1 MSNRGAARRERAG
14 SREGAAHAAV
24 AGASRV
30 GASLPDRPPRRPSAR
45 RRDTLTSYA
54 FLSPFLIIFGVFLAF
69 PVLYSLYL
77 ALHQVPAD
85 SFDIFGGLE
94 FVGFRNFARL
104 FADTKFW
111 WSVLMTLYYAALI
124 IPSGIAASLALAL
137 LLNNRLRFVAVY
149 RSAFFMPYVL
159 DMLVVGIVWTLIYSP
174 HVGVLTRIFESVGIT
189 AFSERGFLGIPA
201 SAMPSVVFA
210 NVLKGAGFG
219 MILYLSAIQN
229 IPRSLYEAAE
239 MDGATGWQRFTSITL
254 PLVKPITL
262 FMVIIGTIGALNAFV
277 EVYAMTSGGPNVDV
291 GGRALG
297 ATWVTGYYVF
307 DTFYNQFRLGY
318 AAAMSYVLLALTLII
333 SLINRRF
340 LRAEV

>member
-1 MSNRGAARRERAG
+1 MEGSPLTAGMTRARRDNVTAY
-14 SREGAAHAAV
+14 
-24 AGASRV
+24 
-30 GASLPDRPPRRPSAR
+30 
-45 RRDTLTSYA
+45 T
-54 FLSPFLIIFGVFLAF
+54 FLAPFLIIFAVFLAF
-69 PVLYSLYL
+69 PVFYSLYL
-77 ALHQVPAD
+77 ALHKVPAD

-94 FVGFRNFARL
+94 FVGLSNFARL

-124 IPSGIAASLALAL
+124 IPSGIAISLALAL
-137 LLNNRLRFVAVY
+137 LLSNRLRGVTVY

-174 HVGVLTRIFESVGIT
+174 HVGVLVRILETVGIT
-189 AFSERGFLGIPA
+189 AFSEKGFLGMPQ
-201 SAMPSVVFA
+201 SAMPAVVFA

-229 IPRSLYEAAE
+229 IPQSLYEAAE
-239 MDGATGWQRFTSITL
+239 IDGATGWQRFRQITL
-254 PLVKPITL
+254 PLVKPITF
-262 FMVIIGTIGALNAFV
+262 FMVIIGTISALNAFA

-291 GGRALG
+291 GGKALG

-307 DTFYNQFRLGY
+307 DAFYNQFRLGY
-318 AAAMSYVLLALTLII
+318 AAAMSYVLLALTLIVTVV
-333 SLINRRF
+333 NRRF

>member
-1 MSNRGAARRERAG
+1 MPVPSVLRRQFDRVRRGRGRQVRTAA
-14 SREGAAHAAV
+14 
-24 AGASRV
+24 
-30 GASLPDRPPRRPSAR
+30 PRSAR
-45 RRDTLTSYA
+45 ARDNLTSYA
-54 FLSPFLIIFGVFLAF
+54 FLAPFLVVFGVFLAF
-69 PVLYSLYL
+69 PVFYSLYL
-77 ALHQVPAD
+77 ALHQVPAQ
-85 SFDIFGGLE
+85 SFDIFGGLQ
-94 FVGFRNFARL
+94 FVGLKNFATL
-104 FADTKFW
+104 FADVRFW

-124 IPSGIAASLALAL
+124 IPSGIAASLLLAL
-137 LLNNRLRFVAVY
+137 LLNNRLRFVAAY

-174 HVGVLTRIFESVGIT
+174 HVGILNRIFETVGIT
-189 AFSERGFLGIPA
+189 TFAEKGFLGTTW

-210 NVLKGAGFG
+210 NVLKGVGFG

-239 MDGATGWQRFTSITL
+239 IDGASNWQRFTSITL

-262 FMVIIGTIGALNAFV
+262 FMVIIGTIAALNAFV
-277 EVYAMTSGGPNVDV
+277 DVYAMTSGGPNVDV

-307 DTFYNQFRLGY
+307 DTFYTQFRLGY

-333 SLINRRF
+333 SLVNRRY
-340 LRAEV
+340 LGSEE

>member
-1 MSNRGAARRERAG
+1 MQ
-14 SREGAAHAAV
+14 
-24 AGASRV
+24 
-30 GASLPDRPPRRPSAR
+30 RPRIQR
-45 RRDTLTSYA
+45 RRGKVPATPGPGGA
-54 FLSPFLIIFGVFLAF
+54 LSPRGLSGHVRENLTAYTFLAPFIIIFGVFLAY
-69 PVLYSLYL
+69 PVFYSLYL
-77 ALHQVPAD
+77 ALHQVPSD

-94 FVGFRNFARL
+94 FVGLRNFARL
-104 FADTKFW
+104 FTDVKFW

-137 LLNNRLRFVAVY
+137 LLNNRLRFVAAY

-174 HVGVLTRIFESVGIT
+174 HVGVLTRMFESVGIS
-189 AFSERGFLGIPA
+189 AFSERGFLGIPG

-210 NVLKGAGFG
+210 NVLKGSGFG

-229 IPRSLYEAAE
+229 ISPSLYEAAQI
-239 MDGATGWQRFTSITL
+239 DGATPWQRFTAITL

-262 FMVIIGTIGALNAFV
+262 FMVIIGTISALNAFA

-307 DTFYNQFRLGY
+307 DTFYTQFRLGY
-318 AAAMSYVLLALTLII
+318 AAAMSYVLLALTLIV
-333 SLINRRF
+333 SLVNRRF
-340 LRAEV
+340 LSVEE

>member
-1 MSNRGAARRERAG
+1 MPGRTTERDTTSESRAAS
-14 SREGAAHAAV
+14 SR
-24 AGASRV
+24 SV
-30 GASLPDRPPRRPSAR
+30 GR
-45 RRDTLTSYA
+45 RRARFRDNLVSYS
-54 FLSPFLIIFGVFLAF
+54 FLAPFLVVFAVFLAY
-69 PVLYSLYL
+69 PVFYSLYL
-77 ALHQVPAD
+77 ALHKVPAD
-85 SFDIFGGLE
+85 SFDIFGGLI
-94 FVGFRNFARL
+94 FVGFANFAKL
-104 FADTKFW
+104 FGDTRFW

-124 IPSGIAASLALAL
+124 IPSGIAASLSLAL
-137 LLNNRLRFVAVY
+137 LLNNRLRAVAFY

-174 HVGVLTRIFESVGIT
+174 HVGVLVRLLEAVGIT
-189 AFSERGFLGIPA
+189 AFTERGFLGMSA
-201 SAMPSVVFA
+201 SAMPSVVLA

-239 MDGATGWQRFTSITL
+239 IDGATTWQRFRNITL
-254 PLVKPITL
+254 PLVKPITF
-262 FMVIIGTIGALNAFV
+262 FMIIVGTIGALNAFV

-307 DTFYNQFRLGY
+307 DTFYNQFKLGY

-333 SLINRRF
+333 TFVNRRF
-340 LRAEV
+340 LSAEV

>member
-1 MSNRGAARRERAG
+1 MPRRILRSVKG
-14 SREGAAHAAV
+14 SPDDS
-24 AGASRV
+24 ASRRLS
-30 GASLPDRPPRRPSAR
+30 GR
-45 RRDTLTSYA
+45 RRARLRADATSYA
-54 FLSPFLIIFGVFLAF
+54 FLAPFLIIFAVFLAY

-77 ALHQVPAD
+77 ALHRVPAD
-85 SFDIFGGLE
+85 SFDIFGGLS
-94 FVGFRNFARL
+94 FVGLANFSRL
-104 FADTKFW
+104 FGDTRFW

-137 LLNNRLRFVAVY
+137 LLNNRLRAVAVY

-174 HVGVLTRIFESVGIT
+174 HVGVLVRFLESVGIST
-189 AFSERGFLGIPA
+189 FSEKGFLGMPG
-201 SAMPSVVFA
+201 SAMPSVVLA

-239 MDGATGWQRFTSITL
+239 IDGASGWQSFRRITL
-254 PLVKPITL
+254 PLVKPITF
-262 FMVIIGTIGALNAFV
+262 FMIIIGTISALNAFA

-297 ATWVTGYYVF
+297 ATWVTGYYIF

-318 AAAMSYVLLALTLII
+318 AAAMSYVLLALTLVVTFV
-333 SLINRRF
+333 NRRF
-340 LRAEV
+340 LSAEV

>member
-1 MSNRGAARRERAG
+1 MRSRRGSESGRQDRAETPEPKRSPRFG
-14 SREGAAHAAV
+14 R
-24 AGASRV
+24 SRV
-30 GASLPDRPPRRPSAR
+30 HDSLTAY
-45 RRDTLTSYA
+45 T
-54 FLSPFLIIFGVFLAF
+54 FLAPFVVIFGVFLAY
-69 PVLYSLYL
+69 PVFYSLYL
-77 ALHQVPAD
+77 ALHRVPTD
-85 SFDIFGGLE
+85 SFDVFGGLV
-94 FVGFRNFARL
+94 FVGLSNFAKL
-104 FADTKFW
+104 MADQKFW

-124 IPSGIAASLALAL
+124 IPTGIAASLALAL
-137 LLNNRLRFVAVY
+137 LLHNRLKWVAVF

-159 DMLVVGIVWTLIYSP
+159 DMLVIGIVWTLIYSP
-174 HVGVLTRIFESVGIT
+174 HVGILVRILETVGIT
-189 AFSERGFLGIPA
+189 AFSEKGFLGMPG
-201 SAMPSVVFA
+201 SAMPAVVFA

-239 MDGATGWQRFTSITL
+239 IDGASGWQRFRAITL

-262 FMVIIGTIGALNAFV
+262 FMVIIGTISALNAFV

-307 DTFYNQFRLGY
+307 DTFYTQFKLGY

-333 SLINRRF
+333 SLVNRRF
-340 LRAEV
+340 LRSEV

>member
-1 MSNRGAARRERAG
+1 
-14 SREGAAHAAV
+14 
-24 AGASRV
+24 
-30 GASLPDRPPRRPSAR
+30 
-45 RRDTLTSYA
+45 
-54 FLSPFLIIFGVFLAF
+54 
-69 PVLYSLYL
+69 
-77 ALHQVPAD
+77 
-85 SFDIFGGLE
+85 
-94 FVGFRNFARL
+94 
-104 FADTKFW
+104 
-111 WSVLMTLYYAALI
+111 VLMTLYYAALI
-124 IPSGIAASLALAL
+124 IPSGIAASLVLAL
-137 LLNNRLRFVAVY
+137 LLNNRLRFVAAY

-174 HVGVLTRIFESVGIT
+174 HVGVLTRIFESVGIHT
-189 AFSERGFLGIPA
+189 FSERGFLGMAA

-229 IPRSLYEAAE
+229 IPASLYEAAE
-239 MDGATGWQRFTSITL
+239 IDGASPWQRFVSITL

-262 FMVIIGTIGALNAFV
+262 FMVIIGTISALNAFV

-307 DTFYNQFRLGY
+307 DAFYTQFRLGY
-318 AAAMSYVLLALTLII
+318 AAAMSYVLLALTLAI
-333 SLINRRF
+333 SVVNRRF

>member
-1 MSNRGAARRERAG
+1 VNPGPRPRLSRRTR
-14 SREGAAHAAV
+14 
-24 AGASRV
+24 
-30 GASLPDRPPRRPSAR
+30 DSA
-45 RRDTLTSYA
+45 TSYA
-54 FLSPFLIIFGVFLAF
+54 FLAPFLITFAVFLAF
-69 PVLYSLYL
+69 PVFYSLYL

-94 FVGFRNFARL
+94 FVAFRNFAKL

-124 IPSGIAASLALAL
+124 IPAGIVASLVLA
-137 LLNNRLRFVAVY
+137 
-149 RSAFFMPYVL
+149 
-159 DMLVVGIVWTLIYSP
+159 LVVGIVWTLIYSP
-174 HVGVLTRIFESVGIT
+174 HVGILTRIFESVGIT
-189 AFSERGFLGIPA
+189 TFSERGFLGMPA

-239 MDGATGWQRFTSITL
+239 IDGATPWKRFTAITL

-262 FMVIIGTIGALNAFV
+262 FMVIIGTIGALNAFA
-277 EVYAMTSGGPNVDV
+277 EVYAMTGGGPNVDV

-307 DTFYNQFRLGY
+307 DTFYTQFKLGY

-333 SLINRRF
+333 SLVNRRF
-340 LRAEV
+340 LRSEV

>member
-1 MSNRGAARRERAG
+1 MVRLGKRIRERSG
-14 SREGAAHAAV
+14 SSDGGPGANPGPRHA
-24 AGASRV
+24 
-30 GASLPDRPPRRPSAR
+30 SAR
-45 RRDTLTSYA
+45 ARETLTSYT
-54 FLSPFLIIFGVFLAF
+54 FLAPFLIIFAVFLAF
-69 PVLYSLYL
+69 PVFYSLYL

-94 FVGFRNFARL
+94 FVAFKNFAKL
-104 FADTKFW
+104 FTDTKFW

-124 IPSGIAASLALAL
+124 IPSGIGASLILAL
-137 LLNNRLRFVAVY
+137 LLNNRLKLVAAY

-174 HVGVLTRIFESVGIT
+174 HVGILTRIFESIGVH
-189 AFSERGFLGIPA
+189 AFSERGFLGMPG

-229 IPRSLYEAAE
+229 IPQSLYEAAE
-239 MDGATGWQRFTSITL
+239 IDGATPWQRFTSITM

-307 DTFYNQFRLGY
+307 DTFYTQFKLGY

-333 SLINRRF
+333 SLVNRRF
-340 LRAEV
+340 LSAEV

>member
-1 MSNRGAARRERAG
+1 MQRNDSVIKKPEHDGSDGPGANPG
-14 SREGAAHAAV
+14 
-24 AGASRV
+24 
-30 GASLPDRPPRRPSAR
+30 PRRASTL
-45 RRDTLTSYA
+45 RRDSITSYT
-54 FLSPFLIIFGVFLAF
+54 FLAPFLVIFAVFLVF
-69 PVLYSLYL
+69 PVFYSLYL

-94 FVGFRNFARL
+94 FVALKNFAKL
-104 FADTKFW
+104 FTDTKFW

-124 IPSGIAASLALAL
+124 IPSGIAASLVLAL
-137 LLNNRLRFVAVY
+137 LLNNRLKFVAAY

-174 HVGVLTRIFESVGIT
+174 HVGILTRLFEAVGIT
-189 AFSERGFLGIPA
+189 TFSERGFLGMSA

-229 IPRSLYEAAE
+229 IPQSLYEAAE
-239 MDGATGWQRFTSITL
+239 IDGATPWKRFTAITL

-262 FMVIIGTIGALNAFV
+262 FMVIIGTIGALNAFA
-277 EVYAMTSGGPNVDV
+277 EVYAMTGGGPNVDV

-307 DTFYNQFRLGY
+307 DTFYTQFKLGY

-333 SLINRRF
+333 SVVNRRF